1 MGQKYEFITYLCSKK
16 NMKITIIGSGNM
28 GGAIARGLA
37 KGTFFKE
44 EDITCTARTEATL
57 QKLRNTNPN
66 LNLLPDNCKA
76 IQGADIIVLAV
87 KPWLMQG
94 VVEQI
99 RTCTDLSAQT
109 IVSVAA
115 GISCSQL
122 QEWFG
127 APAAIFRVIPNT
139 AVEVL
144 ESMTFIS
151 AIRPQMPQLETIEK
165 IFSELG
171 PVMVVE
177 EKQLAACTALASCGI
192 AFAMRYI
199 HASAQGGVEIG
210 VKAADAQKI
219 VEHTLIGAAKLLL
232 EKGTHPAAE
241 IDKVTTPGGITIRG
255 LNEMEHAGFTSA
267 VIRGLKACM

>member
-1 MGQKYEFITYLCSKK
+1 
-16 NMKITIIGSGNM
+16 M

-37 KGTFFKE
+37 KGTFFAE
-44 EDITCTARTEATL
+44 PEITCTAKTTATL
-57 QKLRNTNPN
+57 EKLRATNPGF
-66 LNLLPDNCKA
+66 NLLPDNCTA
-76 IQGADIIVLAV
+76 VAGADIIVLAV
-87 KPWLMQG
+87 KPWLMKG
-94 VVEQI
+94 VIEEI
-99 RTCTDLSAQT
+99 RNSTDLSTQT

-115 GISCSQL
+115 GITCAQIE
-122 QEWFG
+122 EWFTGPAG
-127 APAAIFRVIPNT
+127 AGTPSPAIFRVIPNT

-151 AIRPQMPQLETIEK
+151 SGRPNLPQLELVEK
-165 IFSELG
+165 IFSQLG
-171 PVMVVE
+171 PVMIVE

-210 VKAADAQKI
+210 VRATDAQKI
-219 VEHTLIGAAKLLL
+219 VEHTMIGAAKLLL

-241 IDKVTTPGGITIRG
+241 INKVTTPGGITIRG

>member
-1 MGQKYEFITYLCSKK
+1 
-16 NMKITIIGSGNM
+16 MKVTIIGAGNM

-37 KGTFFKE
+37 RSGTFAE
-44 EDITCTARTEATL
+44 EAITCTARTAGTL
-57 QKLRNTNPN
+57 EKLRSTNPGF
-66 LNLLPDNCKA
+66 NLLTDNVA
-76 IQGADIIVLAV
+76 AVNGADIVVLAV

-94 VVEQI
+94 LIEEIKFSLDPQKQI
-99 RTCTDLSAQT
+99 

-115 GISCSQL
+115 GIPCCQIE
-122 QEWFG
+122 EWLSTGMPWKGEFL
-127 APAAIFRVIPNT
+127 PAIFRVIPNT

-151 AIRPQMPQLETIEK
+151 AIREGMPQLQLINH
-165 IFSELG
+165 IFAKLG
-171 PVMVVE
+171 PTMVVPE
-177 EKQLAACTALASCGI
+177 SQISACTALASCGI

-210 VKAADAQKI
+210 VRAADAQKI
-219 VEHTLIGAAKLLL
+219 VEHTIIGAAKLLL

-255 LNEMEHAGFTSA
+255 LNEMEHAGFTSS
-267 VIRGLKACM
+267 VIRGLKEGVK

>member
-1 MGQKYEFITYLCSKK
+1 
-16 NMKITIIGSGNM
+16 MKITIIGAGNM

-37 KGTFFKE
+37 KSAFFAE
-44 EDITCTARTEATL
+44 QDITCTAKTTATL
-57 QKLRNTNPN
+57 EKLRATNPGF
-66 LNLLPDNCKA
+66 NLLPDNSLA
-76 IQGADIIVLAV
+76 VAGADIIVLAV

-94 VVEQI
+94 VVEEI
-99 RTCTDLSAQT
+99 RTCVDLSTQT

-115 GISCSQL
+115 GITCAQIEEWLTGTVDAAGSC
-122 QEWFG
+122 
-127 APAAIFRVIPNT
+127 PADAGTPPPAIFRVIPNT

-151 AIRPQMPQLETIEK
+151 AGRPDLPQLETVGN
-165 IFSELG
+165 IFSQLG

-210 VKAADAQKI
+210 VRAADAQKI
-219 VEHTLIGAAKLLL
+219 VEHTMIGAAKLLL
-232 EKGTHPAAE
+232 EKGSHPAAE